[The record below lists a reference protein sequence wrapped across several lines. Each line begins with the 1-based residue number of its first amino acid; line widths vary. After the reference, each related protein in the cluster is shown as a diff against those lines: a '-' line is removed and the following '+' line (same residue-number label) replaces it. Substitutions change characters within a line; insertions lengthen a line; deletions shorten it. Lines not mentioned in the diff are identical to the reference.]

1 MSLLEVLAAIGVLS
15 IGLLGL
21 AALLPIG
28 RYTIGEATKAD
39 RAGQCGR
46 AALRDV
52 IVRRML
58 DPYQLEPMVKRM
70 PMATRNTDSMSY
82 PSSTRTGS
90 RHSSS
95 IPAGNDSAYGHLR
108 RRGAADLA
116 GNLARPA
123 HQRTVLLPALA
134 DRSSSPPTT

>member
-46 AALRDV
+46 AALA
-52 IVRRML
+52 RRHR
-58 DPYQLEPMVKRM
+58 PPHARFEQLEPRT
-70 PMATRNTDSMSY
+70 TRGNTLSFLID
-82 PSSTRTGS
+82 PEGV
-90 RHSSS
+90 
-95 IPAGNDSAYGHLR
+95 
-108 RRGAADLA
+108 
-116 GNLARPA
+116 
-123 HQRTVLLPALA
+123 Q
-134 DRSSSPPTT
+134 PTA